1 MLTCWWRRE
10 RKFVDINAADLGGCD
25 VGLNAKQGLRL
36 EEREKLAEYESIRW
50 GTRAGQQDEHQ
61 RSYDGT
67 FVLHDCPFRIPITL
81 LNELL
86 IRNVDHQDRF
96 RPSLSEMFLAD
107 LGCGNPKQVRFSWIV
122 HLKSMCHCIGTAP
135 AADAIRLQPGI
146 TKYTFKSL
154 IDSLDYILLG

>member
-1 MLTCWWRRE
+1 MPNR
-10 RKFVDINAADLGGCD
+10 GCGWKKGKSLPD
-25 VGLNAKQGLRL
+25 MKASAG
-36 EEREKLAEYESIRW
+36 